1 MLTYHKI
8 FKANQSFYLSNS
20 ESVLSTNEG
29 FLNRLTGAK
38 NIEELHNAKVSILK
52 DFRAL
57 YAFDAAD
64 AEFPEPTG
72 HFTDNREKCEF
83 VKKKFCCMILF
94 FILEVCL
101 KSTMASSIKHMEG
114 CPRLSARN

>member
-8 FKANQSFYLSNS
+8 FKANQSIYLSNF
-20 ESVLSTNEG
+20 EPVLSTNKG
-29 FLNRLTGAK
+29 FLDRLTDAK
-38 NIEELHNAKVSILK
+38 NTEELHNAKVSILK
-52 DFRAL
+52 DFRAF
-57 YAFDAAD
+57 YAFDATD
-64 AEFPEPTG
+64 AEFPEPIG

-101 KSTMASSIKHMEG
+101 KSTTASSIRHMEG
-114 CPRLSARN
+114 CRRLSARN